1 MLSKNHYIPLI
12 YIVIIASLLTAC
24 DEEKKETKPSSLKQ
38 QPHALNAQSM
48 SRVNVLARSRLSS
61 PQITLKGDTI
71 TFSQV
76 GTQFSKKQH
85 YQFFINIDN
94 NVATGFQFNNEAWAK
109 SGADYLLEDG
119 ILYKST
125 SNNQAWEWQEIN
137 SDGITYQQTDR
148 LISTAFKKSL
158 LQGLSPQMRLGFI
171 IRDSQWQVNYFYP
184 KSSRM
189 ALASIDTPP
198 PYKDTTLPVLKL
210 NGSALIRLPKG
221 SDFSDPGAT
230 ALDNIDGNI
239 SDRIKTESSV
249 NLNEIGS
256 YKITYRVSDRA
267 GNKSELSRT
276 LIITPQSN
284 EKIVIDG
291 NIKDWAQIKI
301 AARNETAT
309 LKISETLGSLK
320 LLIQSKMLGKNTQVF
335 LDTDNDA
342 ATGLQFFGGDWGNA
356 GVDYMVENN
365 DLFKS
370 KNPLAWSWDF
380 NVTPIEYIR
389 TNDVIEL
396 SIPKEGLNTKGNIIN
411 IGFIN
416 RDLHWSIIN
425 NTLPKNGLFSYT
437 LGQTAQIPATVR
449 RTLCND
455 PTRSQLFK
463 PFEGGSFES
472 NGFTYKQRRYF
483 SEKNNEGFVLKVEDE
498 NNKMTEIGQ
507 YTHPPRL
514 SSTNGA
520 IYFRVVNT
528 PLHRSVLWRIN
539 QENTA
544 AIEVVQKGKSSPMT
558 RFAFVGQVDYYT
570 TRFSH
575 GAHPVSLYKKTEDSE
590 DQLLHKDS
598 SSATEHLQVTYND
611 GKLFYALTT
620 NQRIIGVIDDAT
632 GLKPLSS
639 CR

>member
-1 MLSKNHYIPLI
+1 M
-12 YIVIIASLLTAC
+12 
-24 DEEKKETKPSSLKQ
+24 
-38 QPHALNAQSM
+38 
-48 SRVNVLARSRLSS
+48 
-61 PQITLKGDTI
+61 
-71 TFSQV
+71 
-76 GTQFSKKQH
+76 
-85 YQFFINIDN
+85 
-94 NVATGFQFNNEAWAK
+94 
-109 SGADYLLEDG
+109 
-119 ILYKST
+119 
-125 SNNQAWEWQEIN
+125 
-137 SDGITYQQTDR
+137 
-148 LISTAFKKSL
+148 
-158 LQGLSPQMRLGFI
+158 
-171 IRDSQWQVNYFYP
+171 
-184 KSSRM
+184 
-189 ALASIDTPP
+189 
-198 PYKDTTLPVLKL
+198 
-210 NGSALIRLPKG
+210 
-221 SDFSDPGAT
+221 
-230 ALDNIDGNI
+230 
-239 SDRIKTESSV
+239 
-249 NLNEIGS
+249 
-256 YKITYRVSDRA
+256 
-267 GNKSELSRT
+267 
-276 LIITPQSN
+276 
-284 EKIVIDG
+284 
-291 NIKDWAQIKI
+291 
-301 AARNETAT
+301 
-309 LKISETLGSLK
+309 
-320 LLIQSKMLGKNTQVF
+320 
-335 LDTDNDA
+335 
-342 ATGLQFFGGDWGNA
+342 
-356 GVDYMVENN
+356 
-365 DLFKS
+365 
-370 KNPLAWSWDF
+370 
-380 NVTPIEYIR
+380 
-389 TNDVIEL
+389 
-396 SIPKEGLNTKGNIIN
+396 
-411 IGFIN
+411 
-416 RDLHWSIIN
+416 
-425 NTLPKNGLFSYT
+425 PKNGLFSYT